1 MLKGTDGVPVTARSL
16 NEHGFSLIEVMIAM
30 VILAFSV
37 LGVTSMFQ
45 WSNEGLTDGAKG
57 TQALAMVQ
65 GRVEVKRSGP
75 WEVLLMDDL
84 DADGVTELRMR
95 DDGMQ
100 GDGVAGDG
108 IYSGLSEQDG
118 IRLVWTIQPMQSGP
132 LESAEMVLIKALAT
146 YRIGGRSRSMETGT
160 LRVNP
165 AYVGLHSPREP

>member
-1 MLKGTDGVPVTARSL
+1 MRKKASQPMMTRVL
-16 NEHGFSLIEVMIAM
+16 NQRGFSLIEVMVSM

-45 WSNEGLTDGAKG
+45 YANEGLVDGAKG
-57 TQALAMVQ
+57 AQALAMAQ
-65 GRVEVKRSGP
+65 GRVEAKRNAP
-75 WEVLLMDDL
+75 WEALLMDDL
-84 DADGVTELRMR
+84 NADGVAEIRMQ

-100 GDGVAGDG
+100 GDAVSDDG

-132 LESAEMVLIKALAT
+132 IERAEMVLITAHAT
-146 YRIGGRSRSMETGT
+146 YETGARSRSIETGT

-165 AYVGLHSPREP
+165 NFVGLH